1 MAEVQGV
8 RDIGEVAV
16 KAIVGG
22 QCMYVTG
29 GDGYMRVSAVR
40 TRNLKLEGDKQLTGD
55 LQRYGEPQ

>member
-8 RDIGEVAV
+8 RDIGVVAV

-29 GDGYMRVSAVR
+29 GDGYMRVSVLCGQE
-40 TRNLKLEGDKQLTGD
+40 T
-55 LQRYGEPQ
+55 